1 MSLVIGN
8 GCFPCIIDTY
18 KVLDVFNNTAPPTLS
33 IWEKI
38 KEFFCRT
45 HQTEAMSYLHKLCHP
60 DPPLTKIETKA
71 LFEKLRELAYPGFE
85 DYFSIEEVDEVDEVD
100 EADEVDEVDEADDVN
115 EDNKILNLRITSTEG
130 YNLLTIRIKNN
141 YFIEWNDNIHCLYP
155 LRQSA

>member
-8 GCFPCIIDTY
+8 GCFPCIIDIY
-18 KVLDVFNNTAPPTLS
+18 KVLDAFKYTAHPTLS

-60 DPPLTKIETKA
+60 DPATTQAETKA
-71 LFEKLRELAYPGFE
+71 LFRKLTLLAHPGFTGSFLTTE
-85 DYFSIEEVDEVDEVD
+85 Y
-100 EADEVDEVDEADDVN
+100 N
-115 EDNKILNLRITSTEG
+115 GILNLRITSTKG

-141 YFIEWNDNIHCLYP
+141 YFVEWKDFAHHLY
-155 LRQSA
+155 LLDQSD

>member
-1 MSLVIGN
+1 MSLVIGK

-45 HQTEAMSYLHKLCHP
+45 HQTEAMACLHKLCHP
-60 DPPLTKIETKA
+60 EPPLTKIETKA
-71 LFEKLRELAYPGFE
+71 LFERLRELAYPGFE
-85 DYFSIEEVDEVDEVD
+85 DYFSIDEVDEVD
-100 EADEVDEVDEADDVN
+100 DVN
-115 EDNKILNLRITSTEG
+115 EYNKILNLRITSTEG

-141 YFIEWNDNIHCLYP
+141 YFVEWKDNIHYLYP

>member
-1 MSLVIGN
+1 MSLVIGK

-18 KVLDVFNNTAPPTLS
+18 KVLDVFNNTAPPALS

-45 HQTEAMSYLHKLCHP
+45 HQTKAMSYLHKLCHP
-60 DPPLTKIETKA
+60 DPPLTKIETNA

-85 DYFSIEEVDEVDEVD
+85 DYFSI
-100 EADEVDEVDEADDVN
+100 DEADDVN

-141 YFIEWNDNIHCLYP
+141 YFIEWKDNIHHLYP
-155 LRQSA
+155 LRQSD

>member
-18 KVLDVFNNTAPPTLS
+18 KVLDVFNNTAPPALS

-45 HQTEAMSYLHKLCHP
+45 HQTKAMSYLHKLCHP
-60 DPPLTKIETKA
+60 DPPLTKIETKE
-71 LFEKLRELAYPGFE
+71 LFEKLRELAYPGFK
-85 DYFSIEEVDEVDEVD
+85 DYFSIDEVE
-100 EADEVDEVDEADDVN
+100 EAKEAKEAEEAEEADDVN
-115 EDNKILNLRITSTEG
+115 EENKILNLRITSTEG

-141 YFIEWNDNIHCLYP
+141 YFVEWKDNIHYLYP